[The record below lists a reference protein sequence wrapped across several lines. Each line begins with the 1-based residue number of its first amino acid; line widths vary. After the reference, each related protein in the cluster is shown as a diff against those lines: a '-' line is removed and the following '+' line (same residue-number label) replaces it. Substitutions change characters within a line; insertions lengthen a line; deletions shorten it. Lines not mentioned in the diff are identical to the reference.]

1 MVREPKCFRK
11 TPEYAN
17 PKTWYR
23 SRQNILKPSNP
34 ARAHLKPSWI
44 QKQGFPHANWYTNRV
59 WQAAALKNLEKSK
72 ICYRKK
78 FGARKPQKHGTT
90 IQPCHNA
97 FKTLAEPGHNAF
109 RTPLGTET
117 APLQA
122 STRKSR
128 KITKNCKN

>member
-1 MVREPKCFRK
+1 MVREPKIFRK

-17 PKTWYR
+17 PQTWYR

-34 ARAHLKPSWI
+34 ARAHLKPSQI
-44 QKQGFPHANWYTNRV
+44 LKQGFPDTNWYTNRA

-90 IQPCHNA
+90 IQPCTTHSNRSRSQGIMLSGLHLGQ
-97 FKTLAEPGHNAF
+97 KPRRCKLAHEKA
-109 RTPLGTET
+109 E
-117 APLQA
+117 
-122 STRKSR
+122 K
-128 KITKNCKN
+128 